1 VEKGTDINKNNNEG
15 LFPIIET
22 CKNGNEALTKILI
35 EHVADINKQCRN
47 GWTPLLYSCQ
57 EGHDSIVKYLIENGA
72 NINEETNDG
81 RTPLFNACQSR
92 HITLVKYLVKHG
104 VNLNKEGNNDWILLF
119 YACQNRQEDV
129 VKYLIDKNKEKLN
142 NKYIKSNK
150 YSMVKDIIMDGM
162 FNENKLNSEQLQI
175 IIEMCA
181 PVLNTISPLIKKLM
195 NDNNKEI
202 LELLLK
208 NNLKFFDNEF
218 ILTLLKYYER
228 KMPLSDSE
236 LYPEI
241 NNDKYKISVELD
253 ETFDH
258 YDSSFYLFNSC
269 KRGNKAAVKLLLEHG
284 ADINIE
290 DCYSWTPLFIAC

>member
-1 VEKGTDINKNNNEG
+1 MQKWMDSLVIFMSRE
-15 LFPIIET
+15 
-22 CKNGNEALTKILI
+22 
-35 EHVADINKQCRN
+35 
-47 GWTPLLYSCQ
+47 
-57 EGHDSIVKYLIENGA
+57 HDSIMKYLIENGA

-228 KMPLSDSE
+228 KMSLSDSE

-241 NNDKYKISVELD
+241 SNDKYKISVELD

-258 YDSSFYLFNSC
+258 YDSSY
-269 KRGNKAAVKLLLEHG
+269 
-284 ADINIE
+284 
-290 DCYSWTPLFIAC
+290 Y